1 MPRYPQ
7 IQVTLHSR
15 NPLALV
21 GAVRLALR
29 RAGIDPD
36 EIHCFSDQAMASPSA
51 GSLRRV
57 CADWVEVRMTG
68 SGPGASLSH

>member
-7 IQVTLHSR
+7 IQVTIHSR

-29 RAGIDPD
+29 RAGIDSD
-36 EIHCFSDQAMASPSA
+36 EIHCFSDQAMASAST
-51 GSLRRV
+51 GGLRRV
-57 CADWVEVRMTG
+57 CEDWVDVRMTD
-68 SGPGASLSH
+68 SGPGAPLAH